1 MSVLTT
7 LLRIDRSSK
16 ELWAANI
23 QCMTP
28 PLEWDGPWKT
38 RQLFRMI
45 IRSWTTC
52 WVNWGTDGTL
62 FVASQSKGKDAS
74 PHICCCNLT
83 QLTTSCTIQCFCR
96 ILYLLL
102 TICAL
107 LQTKQARGGP
117 AVLRPIYRR
126 SPGSHRLAVQSGAS
140 AGWGPACTW
149 GHRPGPQ
156 PDR

>member
-1 MSVLTT
+1 MLRKSILTT

-16 ELWAANI
+16 KLWAANI

-28 PLEWDGPWKT
+28 PLERDGPWKT

-74 PHICCCNLT
+74 PHICCCNWT

-102 TICAL
+102 CPPPDKTSSRRPCCSPAN
-107 LQTKQARGGP
+107 LQT
-117 AVLRPIYRR
+117 L
-126 SPGSHRLAVQSGAS
+126 SRLSLTG
-140 AGWGPACTW
+140 CTEW
-149 GHRPGPQ
+149 SLSWKRTSLYMGT
-156 PDR
+156 